1 MKGGVNMNEYAE
13 YILREIEFGIENRDD
28 FDFEVRLQLYDKV
41 SGMLLFASVMNLID
55 KDTFTVLNH
64 ESIKI
69 L

>member
-1 MKGGVNMNEYAE
+1 MNEYAE

>member
-1 MKGGVNMNEYAE
+1 MNEYAE

-28 FDFEVRLQLYDKV
+28 FDSKVRVQLYDKV
-41 SGMLLFASVMNLID
+41 SGMLHFASVMNLID